1 MVECDREILSFSG
14 KFGMFMS
21 GWDIYFLE
29 VSAHFSMKVAIESC
43 FRGEKLQKL
52 QNFEAIFLKQEWKS
66 VT

>member
-1 MVECDREILSFSG
+1 MVECDREILRFSG

-43 FRGEKLQKL
+43 FRGEKHQKL
-52 QNFEAIFLKQEWKS
+52 QNF
-66 VT
+66 